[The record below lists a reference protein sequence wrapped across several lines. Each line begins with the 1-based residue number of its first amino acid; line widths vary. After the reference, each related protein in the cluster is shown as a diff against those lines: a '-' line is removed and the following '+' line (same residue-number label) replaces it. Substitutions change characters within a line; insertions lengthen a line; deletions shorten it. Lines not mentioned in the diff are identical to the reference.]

1 MAKVYLTL
9 KERQEAELRRY
20 YKKQFA
26 LLKMELKQAQKKKD
40 ITYEEISK
48 KQGIAKGTV
57 QKVLCP
63 TSDLQTISLENLIA
77 VCGALG
83 IRLILNVEYEE

>member
-9 KERQEAELRRY
+9 KERREAELKRF
-20 YKKQFA
+20 YKNQFA
-26 LLKMELKQAQKKKD
+26 ILKIELKQAQKKKN

-48 KQGIAKGTV
+48 EQGIAKGTV

-63 TSDLQTISLENLIA
+63 TSDLKTISLENLIA
-77 VCGALG
+77 VCSALG
-83 IRLILNVEYEE
+83 IRLILNVENEE

>member
-1 MAKVYLTL
+1 MARVYLTL
-9 KERQEAELRRY
+9 KERQEAELKKY
-20 YKKQFA
+20 YKNQFA
-26 LLKMELKQAQKKKD
+26 ILKMDLKQAQKKKD

-48 KQGIAKGTV
+48 EQGIAKGTV

-83 IRLILNVEYEE
+83 VKLSICAE